1 MTTNQVQSR
10 AALARLLVERLI
22 ESQMREF
29 TWMWELVE
37 QTRML
42 TKEQLIDMVLSRT
55 IPEPLM
61 SRFILPKISVQYGNH

>member
-1 MTTNQVQSR
+1 MTTNQLQLR